1 MLATLIESF
10 DDGRYERETP
20 IEFDPETLA
29 AEARYGLPAR
39 FCKEFEH
46 CSPDP
51 EMYVRVIEE
60 AGQEVIYPAAFIGD
74 DERVAALYDK
84 FEEDEFVLID
94 IENY

>member
-20 IEFDPETLA
+20 IELDLGTFT

-51 EMYVRVIEE
+51 EMYVRIDV
-60 AGQEVIYPAAFIGD
+60 AGREIFYTAVFIGEE
-74 DERVAALYDK
+74 ERVAALRDE

-94 IENY
+94 IAN